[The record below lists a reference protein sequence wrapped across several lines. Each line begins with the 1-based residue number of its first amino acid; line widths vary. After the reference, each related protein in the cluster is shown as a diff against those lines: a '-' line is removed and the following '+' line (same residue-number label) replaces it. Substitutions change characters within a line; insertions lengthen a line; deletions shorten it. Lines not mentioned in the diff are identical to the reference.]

1 MGTERLRVR
10 YRVAGPD
17 MERHD
22 QLPDEYR
29 GGTMNM
35 DVARLGGDLVRSAER
50 DVSRQRER
58 RRRRRLWTWF
68 AVLAIPCVLMWW
80 GLFEGA
86 AFTGWPTVPDWFVK
100 TIPLYII
107 VILVGLV
114 LLVPLLGAGRSPHV
128 LYRPSEIDIG
138 LDDVVGAG
146 AVKEEVVRSLNLFL
160 AHKTFREGMGGTPR
174 RAVLFEGP
182 PGTGKT
188 YMAKAMAKEAR
199 VPFLYV
205 SSSSFQSM
213 YYGQTNRKIRTYFKK
228 LRKHARQE
236 GGAIGF
242 IEEIDAIAAS
252 RSGMRATPLDVG
264 TFGVTGTA
272 ASDTGT
278 RVEAAVHEG
287 ITGIVNELLVQLQS
301 FDLPTT
307 GQRIAGWFIDRLNRF
322 LPEENQLR
330 KPMPVPANILVI
342 GATNRAADLD
352 PALLRPGRFDRT
364 IHFDLPSRG
373 GRREIIDYYL
383 DRKSHVDAL
392 DDPDR
397 RDTLAAMTFGYS
409 PVMLEHILDEALV
422 WAVRDGR
429 TAMTWRDIQQ
439 AKMTEELGLK
449 QPVEYSAEEK
459 HVIATHEAGHAVV
472 AYLRGVGRKLE
483 VLSIIKRREA
493 LGLLAHS
500 ETEER
505 FTKSRDEV
513 EGLIKIAF
521 GGMVA
526 EELWFG
532 QSGTGAAG
540 DLQAATRL
548 AARMVGT
555 FGMAGSLVSFD
566 ATQATLLSGDTI
578 ARVLA
583 DAQARPKV
591 EEILESAKSE
601 VELLLAQNRHLVEAL
616 CASLLEQEELLG
628 EEIIEVLRE
637 AEAAQTFPQPAL
649 AEVAATLPHPDL
661 RS

>member
-1 MGTERLRVR
+1 
-10 YRVAGPD
+10 
-17 MERHD
+17 
-22 QLPDEYR
+22 
-29 GGTMNM
+29 M
-35 DVARLGGDLVRSAER
+35 DVDVSRLGGDLIRSGER
-50 DVSRQRER
+50 DVSRQREQQ
-58 RRRRRLWTWF
+58 RRRRLWTWL
-68 AVLAIPCVLMWW
+68 VLLGFVCGLMWW
-80 GLFEGA
+80 GLFRGMYWNGLPAIPE
-86 AFTGWPTVPDWFVK
+86 WFAK

-107 VILVGLV
+107 VLLVALV
-114 LLVPLLGAGRSPHV
+114 LLVPLLGAGRSPH
-128 LYRPSEIDIG
+128 LLFRPSEIDIG

-146 AVKEEVVRSLNLFL
+146 PVKEEVVRTLNLFL

-174 RAVLFEGP
+174 RAILFEGP

-188 YMAKAMAKEAR
+188 YLAKAMAKESG

-213 YYGQTNRKIRTYFKK
+213 YYGQTNRKIRSYFKK

-242 IEEIDAIAAS
+242 IEEIDAIAAA
-252 RSGMRATPLDVG
+252 RSGMRSTPADSSGQQV
-264 TFGVTGTA
+264 
-272 ASDTGT
+272 D
-278 RVEAAVHEG
+278 RAVHEG
-287 ITGIVNELLVQLQS
+287 ISGIVNELLVQLQS

-307 GQRIAGWFIDRLNRF
+307 GQRFRGWFIDRFNRL
-322 LPEENQLR
+322 LPEHRQLR
-330 KPMPVPANILVI
+330 KPLPAPSNILVI
-342 GATNRAADLD
+342 GATNRADDLD

-364 IHFDLPSRG
+364 IHFDLPSRA

-383 DRKSHVDAL
+383 ARKAHTAEL
-392 DDPDR
+392 DDAEK

-409 PVMLEHILDEALV
+409 PVMIEHIFDEALV
-422 WAVRDGR
+422 WAVRDDR
-429 TAMTWRDIQQ
+429 TAMTWQDVQQ

-449 QPVEYSAEEK
+449 QPVEYTDEERR
-459 HVIATHEAGHAVV
+459 VIATHEAGHAVV

-505 FTKSRDEV
+505 FTKRRDEV

-532 QSGTGAAG
+532 QSGTGPAG
-540 DLQAATRL
+540 DLQMATKL

-578 ARVLA
+578 AQVLA
-583 DAQARPKV
+583 DTQARSKV
-591 EEILESAKSE
+591 EDILESAKAE
-601 VELLLAQNRHLVEAL
+601 VELLLGQNGHLVDAL
-616 CASLLEQEELLG
+616 RDALLAREELLG
-628 EEIIEVLRE
+628 DEILDVLKCAESEYARE
-637 AEAAQTFPQPAL
+637 RPAL
-649 AEVAATLPHPDL
+649 AEVAATFTTQPVNG
-661 RS
+661 